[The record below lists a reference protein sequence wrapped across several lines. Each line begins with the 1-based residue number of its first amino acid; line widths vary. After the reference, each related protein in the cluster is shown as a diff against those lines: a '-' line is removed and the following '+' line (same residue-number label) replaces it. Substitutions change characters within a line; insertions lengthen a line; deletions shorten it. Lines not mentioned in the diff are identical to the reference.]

1 MLSQSLFIHHVYFWL
16 VNPGIDE
23 ERAKL
28 LEGIKSLTE
37 IPLIKS
43 FHIGVPA
50 DTHRE
55 VIDTSYAFSW
65 LAVFENK
72 EQQDA
77 YQVHP
82 IHLKFVEDYSY
93 LWSKVIVYDSVKA
106 Y

>member
-1 MLSQSLFIHHVYFWL
+1 MLTQEMFVHHVYFWL
-16 VNPGIDE
+16 ANPGIRD

-28 LEGIKSLTE
+28 LEGIKTLTD
-37 IPLIKS
+37 ITYIKS

-65 LAVFENK
+65 LAVFDNK
-72 EQQDA
+72 EDQDA
-77 YQVHP
+77 YQVDP
-82 IHLKFVEDYSY
+82 IHLNFVKNYSY
-93 LWSKVIVYDSVKA
+93 LWDKVIVYDTVSA

>member
-1 MLSQSLFIHHVYFWL
+1 MLSQELFVHHVYFWL
-16 VNPGIDE
+16 VNPGNRE

-37 IPLIKS
+37 ITSIKS
-43 FHIGVPA
+43 FHIGIPA
-50 DTHRE
+50 GTHRE

-65 LAVFENK
+65 LALFDNK

-77 YQVHP
+77 YQVDP
-82 IHLKFVEDYSY
+82 IHLKFVENYSQ